1 MGYEA
6 YWLLGRNKFGAKK
19 GSSIGS
25 EEPFYNGVTLKLI
38 QKNFNYF
45 TLQIYMTHQYLTDYH
60 ISIFIK
66 TSIKSIF
73 YR

>member
-38 QKNFNYF
+38 Q
-45 TLQIYMTHQYLTDYH
+45 
-60 ISIFIK
+60 
-66 TSIKSIF
+66 
-73 YR
+73 